1 MYRHGGRRYQSVGFT
16 ASNINPAQNA
26 GLADGSGESGF
37 VQEVGS
43 PDLLPYLASGGF
55 TAIAKKGLREQ
66 LCVIR
71 DSSWSDENM
80 TGQLQQRALKL
91 ILGETAAK
99 IQEGRCEVGDTE
111 KSDVE
116 LLDAYSNAVITVVD
130 AVGPAVTSISVG
142 KQMRGTEPEQLGA
155 GSGVVIAPDGYILT
169 NDHVVHNAKH
179 LSVTLTN
186 GATLGATVVGTDP
199 ATDLAV
205 IRADGAN
212 LPYATLG
219 NSASLRVGQLVIA
232 IGNPF
237 GFQSTVSTG
246 VVSALGRNLRSQ
258 QGRLIENIVQHTAP
272 LNPGNS
278 GGPLVDSRGRI
289 VGINTAI
296 IMMAQGIGFAIS
308 SDTAKWVVSQLLV
321 HGRVRRG
328 YLGIAARQR
337 PVSRRLLRFHG
348 LKGDMAVEVVSV
360 AGDSPAGRGGVQT
373 GDLIVAI
380 GGQAVSSV
388 DDLHRFLSEGLIGE
402 MVNLSLVRGKEKLEV
417 KVTPIEAESLQ

>member
-1 MYRHGGRRYQSVGFT
+1 M
-16 ASNINPAQNA
+16 
-26 GLADGSGESGF
+26 ADQ
-37 VQEVGS
+37 V
-43 PDLLPYLASGGF
+43 
-55 TAIAKKGLREQ
+55 
-66 LCVIR
+66 
-71 DSSWSDENM
+71 
-80 TGQLQQRALKL
+80 QQRALKL

-116 LLDAYSNAVITVVD
+116 LLDAYSNPVITVGD
-130 AVGPAVTSISVG
+130 AVGPAVTSISVE
-142 KQMRGTEPEQLGA
+142 KQMRGTELEQLGA

-179 LSVTLTN
+179 LTVTLTN
-186 GATLGATVVGTDP
+186 GTTLGATVVGTDP

-246 VVSALGRNLRSQ
+246 VVSALGRSLRSQ

-296 IMMAQGIGFAIS
+296 IMIAQGIGFAIS

-360 AGDSPAGRGGVQT
+360 ASDSPAERGGVQT

-402 MVNLSLVRGKEKLEV
+402 LVNLSLVRGKEKLEV
-417 KVTPIEAESLQ
+417 KVAPIEAESSQQ